1 MRARVPATAQVPSFG
16 ATVLMGPTHPEPSF
30 RPFVTLVGSAKANA
44 ARAQVLTHGDM
55 AAANTF
61 QNPSEVKLSQL
72 PVSVAG
78 NGLSAVIPKQAVVAI
93 EIDLV

>member
-44 ARAQVLTHGDM
+44 
-55 AAANTF
+55 
-61 QNPSEVKLSQL
+61 EVHESTR
-72 PVSVAG
+72 
-78 NGLSAVIPKQAVVAI
+78 VVARSRRRMT
-93 EIDLV
+93 DLTMRSRAASRGTNAAPERELEWGVGFDTGTPFHS